1 MDISLLKQAAL
12 DLRERLDFYK
22 STDQSA
28 LALYVQL
35 EPIISA
41 AENEMVQEKVE
52 PWDIPGYQLFADTD
66 VQKYEDFS
74 KAYSKFYVEI
84 TDGRN
89 RKACKIIQEMP
100 EEALWFV

>member
-1 MDISLLKQAAL
+1 MDTSLLKQAAL

-41 AENEMVQEKVE
+41 AENEMVQEKFE
-52 PWDIPGYQLFADTD
+52 PRDIPGYRLFADTD
-66 VQKYEDFS
+66 LQKYDDLS
-74 KAYSKFYVEI
+74 KAYSRFYVEI

-89 RKACKIIQEMP
+89 TKAYKIIQEMLDKTP
-100 EEALWFV
+100 

>member
-52 PWDIPGYQLFADTD
+52 P
-66 VQKYEDFS
+66 
-74 KAYSKFYVEI
+74 
-84 TDGRN
+84 
-89 RKACKIIQEMP
+89 
-100 EEALWFV
+100 